1 MSKFVAILLLSVIL
15 AGCVGIGTAQPDC
28 DEMSALRI
36 KISTVMTPEKF
47 KMWVEE
53 TYHLPSEGVTL
64 TPITQLPQLHAYV
77 VRWRQN
83 SLWYSAGFEESM
95 ITNIDVTAEWLSA
108 GDLIVCLGEP
118 EYYAATYGLTGEGM
132 MELDFNLL
140 FLDQGVIAG
149 GAKFYPTN
157 TEQPPA
163 ITDDFPINS
172 LMFRQPGSADDLLQ
186 RQFGL
191 YPQETYIRIVN
202 SYKPWPGYWDSIK
215 TEPKIQ

>member
-1 MSKFVAILLLSVIL
+1 MSKLVAILLLSVIL
-15 AGCVGIGTAQPDC
+15 AGCADIGTAQPDC
-28 DEMSALRI
+28 DEISALRI

-53 TYHLPSEGVTL
+53 TYHLPAEGVTL
-64 TPITQLPQLHAYV
+64 TPITQLPQLHSSI

-83 SLWYSAGFEESM
+83 GLWYSAGFEESI
-95 ITNIDVTAEWLSA
+95 ITNIGVTAKRLSA
-108 GDLIVCLGEP
+108 GDLIACLGKP

-140 FLDQGVIAG
+140 FPNQGVVAG

-163 ITDDFPINS
+163 ITGDFPVNS

-191 YPQETYIRIVN
+191 YPQETYIQIVK
-202 SYKPWPGYWDSIK
+202 SYKSWTGHWDSIK
-215 TEPKIQ
+215 IEPKIQ